1 MNDMVHDTID
11 PHLNEMNF
19 PWMLWDVG
27 TRNGAALRTIA
38 FSKESLTNIAIE
50 VKEMA
55 LKVPL
60 KGHHYNIRLYPNP
73 QSSI

>member
-1 MNDMVHDTID
+1 MAFHETFQHRQASSDA
-11 PHLNEMNF
+11 
-19 PWMLWDVG
+19 G
-27 TRNGAALRTIA
+27 TGNGAALRAIA
-38 FSKESLTNIAIE
+38 FSDRILTEIAIE

-60 KGHHYNIRLYPNP
+60 KGHHYDIHLYPNP